1 LKRLEKEVANVQQVS
16 VTLTLPKGLYDQ
28 SLRLVEK
35 GIFTSFEEMVQSGL
49 RKALIEGLLLV
60 EADEIPSGLSGGE
73 RWAYYARKISDE
85 IRAMGGLGLGD
96 TKEEVL
102 ETLRETRQQLW
113 EEKYAAYFG
122 RK

>member
-1 LKRLEKEVANVQQVS
+1 VQQVS

-60 EADEIPSGLSGGE
+60 EADEVPSGLSGGE
-73 RWAYYARKISDE
+73 RSP
-85 IRAMGGLGLGD
+85 L
-96 TKEEVL
+96 
-102 ETLRETRQQLW
+102 LREAGEPTESLSNLDL
-113 EEKYAAYFG
+113 
-122 RK
+122 

>member
-35 GIFTSFEEMVQSGL
+35 GLFTSFEEMVQSGL
-49 RKALIEGLLLV
+49 RKELIDGLLLETD
-60 EADEIPSGLSGGE
+60 EAPPGLSGGE

-96 TKEEVL
+96 TKEEII
-102 ETLRETRQQLW
+102 ETLRQTRQRLW
-113 EEKYAAYFG
+113 EEKYAAYF
-122 RK
+122 RR